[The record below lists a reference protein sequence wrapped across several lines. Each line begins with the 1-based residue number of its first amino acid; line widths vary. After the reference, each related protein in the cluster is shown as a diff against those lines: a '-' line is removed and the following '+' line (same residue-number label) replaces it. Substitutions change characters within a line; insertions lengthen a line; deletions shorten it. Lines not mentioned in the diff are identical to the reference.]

1 MKIINFGS
9 LNIDKVCSVE
19 EFVQPG
25 ETIMATGYSV
35 NAGGKG
41 LNQSVAAARAGAQVL
56 HAGAVGSDGLFLK
69 EILADAGADVSC
81 LRVMDT
87 ESGCAFIEVNSKG
100 QNRII
105 VSAGT
110 NRMYTEEYIKNVLEK
125 AEAGDFVLL
134 QNEINMVG
142 EIIRLSHEKGCR
154 VVFNASPIPGKPE
167 ELPLELVD
175 IFMVNELEAAA
186 LAGTSTEGD
195 FRDILKALQKKYPKA
210 AIVMTLG
217 KEGIPEA
224 SQNAVLNA
232 NYMMNKLKD
241 LYTMAYDEVC
251 MHEFVM
257 SLEDLKKKAGVS
269 AMDIAKGL
277 LDNGIH
283 PPTMYFPL
291 IVHEALMVE
300 PTETESKE
308 VLDHAIEVFRKLYND
323 ALENPESLLQAPV
336 TTPVTRMDEV
346 EAARHPVLKYNFEA

>member
-186 LAGTSTEGD
+186 LAGTSAQGD

-217 KEGIPEA
+217 KDGVLYGYKEEFYSHPIFKVNAVDTTAAGDTFCGYFLAALCAGKSVEMALREA
-224 SQNAVLNA
+224 SAA
-232 NYMMNKLKD
+232 SA
-241 LYTMAYDEVC
+241 MA
-251 MHEFVM
+251 
-257 SLEDLKKKAGVS
+257 VS
-269 AMDIAKGL
+269 AKGAAPS
-277 LDNGIH
+277 I
-283 PPTMYFPL
+283 P
-291 IVHEALMVE
+291 VHSAMEEWLRGR
-300 PTETESKE
+300 S
-308 VLDHAIEVFRKLYND
+308 
-323 ALENPESLLQAPV
+323 
-336 TTPVTRMDEV
+336 
-346 EAARHPVLKYNFEA
+346 

>member
-81 LRVMDT
+81 LRTMDT

-110 NRMYTEEYIKNVLEK
+110 NRMYTEEYIQSVLEK

-154 VVFNASPIPGKPE
+154 VDFNASPIPKNPE

-186 LAGTSTEGD
+186 LAGTSAEGD

-217 KEGIPEA
+217 KDGVLYGYKEEFYSHPIFKVNAVDTTAAGDTFCGYFLAALCAGKSVEMALREA
-224 SQNAVLNA
+224 SAA
-232 NYMMNKLKD
+232 SA
-241 LYTMAYDEVC
+241 MA
-251 MHEFVM
+251 
-257 SLEDLKKKAGVS
+257 VS
-269 AMDIAKGL
+269 AKGAAPS
-277 LDNGIH
+277 I
-283 PPTMYFPL
+283 P
-291 IVHEALMVE
+291 VHSAMEEWLRGR
-300 PTETESKE
+300 S
-308 VLDHAIEVFRKLYND
+308 
-323 ALENPESLLQAPV
+323 
-336 TTPVTRMDEV
+336 
-346 EAARHPVLKYNFEA
+346 

>member
-186 LAGTSTEGD
+186 LAGTSAEGD

-217 KEGIPEA
+217 KDGVLYGYKEEFYSHPIFKVNAVDTTAAGDTFCGYFLAALCAGKSVEMALREA
-224 SQNAVLNA
+224 SAA
-232 NYMMNKLKD
+232 SA
-241 LYTMAYDEVC
+241 MA
-251 MHEFVM
+251 
-257 SLEDLKKKAGVS
+257 VS
-269 AMDIAKGL
+269 AKGAAPS
-277 LDNGIH
+277 I
-283 PPTMYFPL
+283 P
-291 IVHEALMVE
+291 VHSAMEEWLRGR
-300 PTETESKE
+300 S
-308 VLDHAIEVFRKLYND
+308 
-323 ALENPESLLQAPV
+323 
-336 TTPVTRMDEV
+336 
-346 EAARHPVLKYNFEA
+346 